1 MKISHLLEAEFTAVN
16 PITGERRTF
25 KSTRSREYQQWQQD
39 IARMNQERQRSLA
52 LNEPEQ
58 PSVEK
63 PDEIEPAKPAPE
75 PTQQSSPPQPPAT
88 AIDTDMTTGGG
99 TWALTVGK
107 QLYDPYHPEYQAKIS
122 KLENIDLQNPQH
134 RKYFTDLYTKM
145 GGGKFNQ
152 FKQQNSGAERS
163 EELGKLRLQ
172 AINDT
177 RFIPLNS
184 KNGSRFAHALYI
196 DIHRENTPTGKMV
209 YVFFDN
215 QPTKKWNMDPK
226 PGTGRDT
233 RAGDRLPISIAAI
246 GQRGAGS
253 YWQPLA
259 AHHATA
265 QARDRLEPT
274 NISGIAQRDK
284 DLANINIEI
293 DQTNGKLVRA
303 LENPDRISVGNIKQ
317 IIQSSRARR
326 DEINKMRSAFPA
338 VKKQY
343 LADLLDVFIRNPGN
357 PGEIYPL
364 VLIDNTAPEKMLAKT
379 GIESTSSITTDF
391 FEIIHP
397 IALIS
402 GNATGNAQRMI
413 LEFLGASSY
422 QELAKRALISYGA
435 KGNTPLVD
443 SYIYAKGDDGV
454 IRKLQLSSKSGVG
467 RAASLSSLATAI
479 NEIKN
484 NSVAS
489 RMYDEIKNNPKFST
503 AFDIINK
510 LVEGSK
516 NNIPKYQSAF
526 ELADA
531 MDIIPPGDVELAGR
545 LARFYK
551 SNGGNLDQD
560 EEDTE
565 NTSTSK
571 FRIPPQLLAE
581 FSPKT
586 LQILKS
592 APKNED
598 EFKRLINGLWLTM
611 ADIINKTPEFSQLV
625 TWIFNHSATVQ
636 VNTHSEKEKE
646 QGKLILSNITATWP
660 SQTVD
665 KAELVA
671 SGGENINFSISI
683 NGYKQKFGN
692 TGSEL
697 TDRPGTAGRD
707 SSDNRTAASDYP
719 GYHSMDIN
727 TGQLQQLK
735 PRQANI
741 DDITIRFSEPAQH
754 WQQMIVAAR
763 DSNSRLWQL
772 WRQVDDKESELPD
785 ILAMIGR
792 GAGPGDIA
800 KYIEDNIL

>member
-1 MKISHLLEAEFTAVN
+1 MKIKHLLEAEFTAVN

-25 KSTRSREYQQWQQD
+25 KSTRSQEYRQWQQD
-39 IARMNQERQRSLA
+39 IARMNQKRQQSLG
-52 LNEPEQ
+52 LNEPIQ
-58 PSVEK
+58 PDTPK
-63 PDEIEPAKPAPE
+63 EPENKEPVIPE
-75 PTQQSSPPQPPAT
+75 PVSQNSPQQPQQPK
-88 AIDTDMTTGGG
+88 IDTDTTTGGG

-107 QLYDPYHPEYQAKIS
+107 QLYDPYHPEYQAKIT
-122 KLENIDLQNPQH
+122 KLENIDLQNPQQ
-134 RKYFTDLYTKM
+134 RQYYNNLYNQM
-145 GGGKFNQ
+145 GGDKYNT
-152 FKQQNSGAERS
+152 FKQQNANAQKS
-163 EELGKLRLQ
+163 EELSQLRLQ

-184 KNGSRFAHALYI
+184 HNGSRFAHVLYI
-196 DIHRENTPTGKMV
+196 DIHRENTPVNKMV
-209 YVFFDN
+209 YVYFDN

-226 PGTGRDT
+226 PGTGRES
-233 RAGDRLPISIAAI
+233 RAGNRLPISIVAI
-246 GQRGAGS
+246 GNKGAGS

-284 DLANINIEI
+284 DLANINLEI
-293 DQTNGKLVRA
+293 DQTNRKLIRA
-303 LENPDRISVGNIKQ
+303 IENPDKISVNNIKQ

-326 DEINKMRSAFPA
+326 DEINRMRSAFPA
-338 VKKQY
+338 IKRQY

-357 PGEIYPL
+357 PREIYPL

-391 FEIIHP
+391 FEIVHP
-397 IALIS
+397 IALVS

-422 QELAKRALISYGA
+422 QELSKRALISYGA

-479 NEIKN
+479 TEIKN

-489 RMYDEIKNNPKFST
+489 RMFDEIDNNPKFKE
-503 AFDIINK
+503 ALRIINK
-510 LVEGSK
+510 LIQGSK
-516 NNIPKYQSAF
+516 NNVPKYQSAF

-531 MDIIPPGDVELAGR
+531 MDLISPDDVELANR

-551 SNGGNLDQD
+551 SSGGQLDQD
-560 EEDTE
+560 DEDTE
-565 NTSTSK
+565 DSSASK
-571 FRIPPQLLAE
+571 FKIPSQLLAE

-586 LQILKS
+586 LQIFNS
-592 APKNED
+592 APENKNKD
-598 EFKRLINGLWLTM
+598 EFKRLINGIWLTI
-611 ADIINKTPEFSQLV
+611 ADRINRTPEFSQLI

-636 VNTHSEKEKE
+636 VNTHADKEN
-646 QGKLILSNITATWP
+646 GKLILANITATWP

-683 NGYKQKFGN
+683 NGYRQKFGN

-697 TDRPGTAGRD
+697 SDRPGTAGRD
-707 SSDNRTAASDYP
+707 SGDNRTTVSDYP
-719 GYHSMDIN
+719 GYHSMDIKN
-727 TGQLQQLK
+727 TGQLRQLK
-735 PRQANI
+735 TRQTNI
-741 DDITIRFSEPAQH
+741 DDTTSRFSEPAH
-754 WQQMIVAAR
+754 RWQQMIVSAR
-763 DSNSRLWQL
+763 ESNSRLWQL

-792 GAGPGDIA
+792 GAQSEDIA
-800 KYIEDNIL
+800 RYIEDNIL